1 MKPGANAL
9 AQPAANNGEMV
20 TGQVHVHDVNADPST
35 ANAHVQ
41 RVART
46 MEPAGAV
53 AVTAY
58 LQAYMN

>member
-1 MKPGANAL
+1 MDDKNVLVPPRAD
-9 AQPAANNGEMV
+9 GEAV
-20 TGQVHVHDVNADPST
+20 TGQVHVHDVNADPG
-35 ANAHVQ
+35 APNDHVQ

-46 MEPAGAV
+46 MEPTGAV